1 MSDTPQTDSLELPAT
16 LWRDSSFWGM
26 TATQF
31 LGAFNDNLYKQAALL
46 VCTDLAL
53 REHSQVDLQDVAMGL
68 FALPFVMFSG
78 FAGFLA
84 DRTSKR
90 RIVVLCKVAE
100 IGIVM
105 LGAAALLYNQFH
117 SVLAVV
123 FLMGTHS
130 AFFGPAKYGIL
141 PEIVREKN
149 LPQANGIFLMTTFL
163 AIILGVGVAGYVKKP
178 IWDRGEWGYS
188 AAFLGVA
195 LIGVVTSQF
204 VRKTP
209 VANPGLRFRWSSLAL
224 SGETISVLRGDR
236 PLLVALLMYSLFWL
250 IAGIV
255 HPSINAFGKLQLG
268 LDDEKTSLMPAFLSL
283 GIAVGCALAG
293 ALSREKVNFRL
304 VPWGASGICLALVL
318 VSLSGRLPLPVSVTY
333 GLASVFLFVAGAATG
348 LFSVPL
354 QVFLQGRPPRDQKGR
369 VIGAMNLLN
378 WIGIFFAAGMYGLL
392 SRGIN
397 LAGTGQW
404 ALFACTAV
412 MMLPVALF
420 YRPRETPRPQVLPA
434 PPEGGTTRATT

>member
-1 MSDTPQTDSLELPAT
+1 MSETAPSDSSELPVS
-16 LWRDSSFWGM
+16 LWRDHSFWGM

-46 VCTDLAL
+46 VCTDMAL
-53 REHSQVDLQDVAMGL
+53 KERSSIDLQDVAMGL

-78 FAGFLA
+78 FAGFLS

-90 RIVVLCKVAE
+90 RIVVLCKLAE
-100 IGIVM
+100 IGIVA
-105 LGAAALLYNQFH
+105 LGAVALLANQF
-117 SVLAVV
+117 SAVLAVV

-163 AIILGVGVAGYVKKP
+163 AIILGVGAAGFVKKP
-178 IWDRGEWGYS
+178 IWDHGEWGYS

-195 LIGVVTSQF
+195 LTGVLTSLL

-209 VANPGLRFRWSSLAL
+209 VAHPGLPFRWSSLAI
-224 SGETISVLRGDR
+224 SGETVAVMRRDR
-236 PLLVALLMYSLFWL
+236 PLLVALVMYSLFWL
-250 IAGIV
+250 IAGVV

-283 GIAVGCALAG
+283 GIAAGCALAG
-293 ALSREKVNFRL
+293 ALSKERVNFKL
-304 VPWGASGICLALVL
+304 VSWGAWGICVSLALVATCA
-318 VSLSGRLPLPVSVTY
+318 RLPLPINVTY
-333 GLASVFLFVAGAATG
+333 ALVSAFLFIAGGATG

-354 QVFLQGRPPRDQKGR
+354 QVFLQGRPPADQKGR

-378 WIGIFFAAGMYGLL
+378 WVGIFLAAATYGGLTRAIHLL
-392 SRGIN
+392 GVS
-397 LAGTGQW
+397 QW

-412 MMLPVALF
+412 MFLPVAIF
-420 YRPRETPRPQVLPA
+420 YRPHETPRP
-434 PPEGGTTRATT
+434 

>member
-1 MSDTPQTDSLELPAT
+1 MSEPVPPIDGDLPES
-16 LWRDSSFWGM
+16 LWRDKSFWGM

-53 REHSQVDLQDVAMGL
+53 AQNSSIDLQDLAMAL
-68 FALPFVMFSG
+68 FALPFILFSG
-78 FAGFLA
+78 FAGYLS

-90 RIVVLCKVAE
+90 RIVVLCKFAE
-100 IGIVM
+100 IGIVA
-105 LGAAALLYNQFH
+105 LGAVALLHNHFH
-117 SVLAVV
+117 LVLAVV

-163 AIILGVGVAGYVKKP
+163 AIIIGVGAAGYVKKP
-178 IWDRGEWGYS
+178 IWDEGQWRYS

-195 LIGVVTSQF
+195 IFGVMTSLL

-209 VANPGLRFRWSSLAL
+209 VAHPGLAFQISSLAV
-224 SGETISVLRGDR
+224 SRDTINVFRRDP
-236 PLLVALLMYSLFWL
+236 PLLMALLMYSLFWL
-250 IAGIV
+250 LAGIV
-255 HPSINAFGKLQLG
+255 HPSINAFGKFQLRLG
-268 LDDEKTSLMPAFLSL
+268 DQQTSLMPAFLSL
-283 GIAVGCALAG
+283 GIAAGCALAG
-293 ALSREKVNFRL
+293 ILSHEKVNFRL
-304 VPWGASGICLALVL
+304 VTWGAWGISLALALVAIVGRLALPTMIVYYL
-318 VSLSGRLPLPVSVTY
+318 VSI
-333 GLASVFLFVAGAATG
+333 FLFAAGAAVG

-378 WIGIFFAAGMYGLL
+378 WVGIFLAAGMYGALTRL
-392 SRGIN
+392 IAWLGV
-397 LAGTGQW
+397 GQW
-404 ALFACTAV
+404 ALFASTAA

-420 YRPRETPRPQVLPA
+420 YHPRETPRPDEV
-434 PPEGGTTRATT
+434 TSC